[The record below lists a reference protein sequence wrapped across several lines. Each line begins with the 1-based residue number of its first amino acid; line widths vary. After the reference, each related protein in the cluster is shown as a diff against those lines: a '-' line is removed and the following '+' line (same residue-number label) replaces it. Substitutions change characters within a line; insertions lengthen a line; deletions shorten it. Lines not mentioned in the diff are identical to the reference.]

1 MKVPRSSSFRLGHV
15 SMMIRIVILK
25 DGGGDQVLSV
35 IVLLLLSAKTI
46 ESNWVL
52 MLSIAIGKITPN
64 VQVV

>member
-15 SMMIRIVILK
+15 SMMIRIAILK
-25 DGGGDQVLSV
+25 DGGGDQVSSV
-35 IVLLLLSAKTI
+35 IVLLLLPETI

>member
-1 MKVPRSSSFRLGHV
+1 
-15 SMMIRIVILK
+15 MMIRIVILK
-25 DGGGDQVLSV
+25 DGGGDQVSSV
-35 IVLLLLSAKTI
+35 IVLLLLPETI